1 MRTVGGSETWH
12 RDTNDTLAIKVELIE
27 CFHGNEQSQRRVET
41 ATDTDDSFL
50 GVDMIETFGKTC
62 HLDIQ
67 DLLTGRLHILVL
79 RDKRMRID
87 DALQFEVVFL
97 NGFAGNLQCMGM
109 ALGIDKRGV
118 LTTLYTQL
126 LNIYLALLDLGRE
139 AETITFYK
147 EMSILED
154 HGVATIDEILC
165 GFTEAAAG
173 IDIATNRAGTLLSQ
187 Q

>member
-1 MRTVGGSETWH
+1 
-12 RDTNDTLAIKVELIE
+12 
-27 CFHGNEQSQRRVET
+27 
-41 ATDTDDSFL
+41 
-50 GVDMIETFGKTC
+50 MIETFGKTC
-62 HLDIQ
+62 YLDIQ

-97 NGFAGNLQCMGM
+97 NRFAGNLQCMGM

-173 IDIATNRAGTLLSQ
+173 IDIATDSAGTLLGQ
-187 Q
+187 QRFEVGMLTYQFVTGREVEDDVRA